1 MSFACP
7 GLGQTDSVITNH
19 SDQKLKILSGIKF
32 YIETINFEGMVMLS
46 CSIIGM
52 VLLAQNEFFFFFF
65 MLNVFREETMAFMLV
80 PLNLTLIKYPV
91 RSHLPINNDFIYI
104 TMQLSLRRNCI
115 LKHDHV

>member
-1 MSFACP
+1 
-7 GLGQTDSVITNH
+7 LGE
-19 SDQKLKILSGIKF
+19 GI
-32 YIETINFEGMVMLS
+32 
-46 CSIIGM
+46 
-52 VLLAQNEFFFFFF
+52 

-115 LKHDHV
+115 LKHDHVWFFLSFLEDNPNIQERF